1 MWNKFLIHLSSI
13 QVVGLPSDEGVFE
26 HTKTNPMSDYHL
38 TKLEAENVVNQAKM
52 NSTNLRLSSPCG
64 PFIGT
69 TGFIGFVI
77 KHLDLGR
84 DIPLFGKGTRRQDY
98 FDIRVLASVCLQIYD
113 KNTKNTFN
121 LSRNKTYSNLEII
134 DFVGRITK
142 RKVNIIWKNK
152 PDEEEGINWI
162 VSNQKLLQTFKKT
175 PSPSILDS
183 IEAQINE
190 RH

>member
-1 MWNKFLIHLSSI
+1 MITI
-13 QVVGLPSDEGVFE
+13 QKTPS
-26 HTKTNPMSDYHL
+26 TSK
-38 TKLEAENVVNQAKM
+38 KQ
-52 NSTNLRLSSPCG
+52 
-64 PFIGT
+64 
-69 TGFIGFVI
+69 
-77 KHLDLGR
+77 
-84 DIPLFGKGTRRQDY
+84 
-98 FDIRVLASVCLQIYD
+98 
-113 KNTKNTFN
+113 
-121 LSRNKTYSNLEII
+121 TYSNLEII